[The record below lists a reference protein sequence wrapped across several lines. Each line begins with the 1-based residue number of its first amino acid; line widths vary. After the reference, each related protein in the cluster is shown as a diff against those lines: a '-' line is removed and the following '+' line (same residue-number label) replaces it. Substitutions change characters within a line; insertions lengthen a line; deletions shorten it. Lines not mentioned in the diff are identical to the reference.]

1 MRLNSR
7 PSSSHWEAVRCVSPA
22 GKAEPGRFYG
32 SSNCEELAEQRIPG
46 PSRVRGLCCCVL
58 SLTLQV
64 LVEVGGNVLL
74 DKGAVPVP
82 LWKLI
87 IICAKHTPWFHIRKQ
102 QHEPSLSHRPRKKP
116 RQADCVNGYTPP
128 SSPSPPPHFLA
139 NCCAICFQY
148 FPVFSGLFGP
158 KENCY
163 LISFSS
169 QITWEKP
176 KADTRTANRIPGYP
190 GSPLI
195 RGVVEICGGSPVIR
209 E

>member
-1 MRLNSR
+1 MNPLSVIVRIKTKTSRLCKR
-7 PSSSHWEAVRCVSPA
+7 IHPA
-22 GKAEPGRFYG
+22 
-32 SSNCEELAEQRIPG
+32 
-46 PSRVRGLCCCVL
+46 
-58 SLTLQV
+58 LQ
-64 LVEVGGNVLL
+64 
-74 DKGAVPVP
+74 
-82 LWKLI
+82 
-87 IICAKHTPWFHIRKQ
+87 
-102 QHEPSLSHRPRKKP
+102 
-116 RQADCVNGYTPP
+116 
-128 SSPSPPPHFLA
+128 SPPPHFLA